1 MKKLFLS
8 FIAVS
13 ALTLA
18 SCDKGESKVEA
29 PAEKAE
35 ASESSS
41 VEEATAEEPAVE
53 ADSLNAETA
62 E

>member
-13 ALTLA
+13 ALTLV
-18 SCDKGESKVEA
+18 SCSKGECTDSAEKVEV
-29 PAEKAE
+29 
-35 ASESSS
+35 SESSS
-41 VEEATAEEPAVE
+41 VEEAPAEEPAVE
-53 ADSLNAETA
+53 ADSLSIETV

>member
-13 ALTLA
+13 ALTLM
-18 SCDKGESKVEA
+18 SCNKGECT
-29 PAEKAE
+29 AEAE

-41 VEEATAEEPAVE
+41 VEEAPAEEPAVE
-53 ADSLNAETA
+53 ADSLSIETA